1 MNNKKRNIIISV
13 LLLFVAII
21 YTALVKTID
30 VAPVGADGTDIGFS
44 TINTLVVQKIG
55 TNMYLYKIT
64 KYLGLIPIVGAGIY
78 ALIGLKQLIKRKS
91 LKKVDLELYALA
103 GFYIVVAA
111 VYFFFEKFI
120 INYRPILME
129 GMLEAS
135 YPSSHTMITI
145 CLCGASILINKQL
158 FDNKFTRVVNV
169 VSVILT
175 IVIVIGRFISGVHWT
190 TDIVGGLLLSLALLM
205 CLSTVF
211 KSIKFED

>member
-13 LLLFVAII
+13 LLIFVAII
-21 YTALVKTID
+21 YTASVKTID
-30 VAPVGADGTDIGFS
+30 VAPLGAEGTDIGFS
-44 TINTLVVQKIG
+44 TVNTLVAQKIG
-55 TNMYLYKIT
+55 ANMYLYKIT
-64 KYLGLIPIVGAGIY
+64 KYLGLIPIIGAGIY

-103 GFYIVVAA
+103 GFYVVVVA

-158 FDNKFTRVVNV
+158 FDNKFTKIANAI
-169 VSVILT
+169 SVILT
-175 IVIVIGRFISGVHWT
+175 IVIVVGRFISGVHWFS
-190 TDIVGGLLLSLALLM
+190 DIIGGLLISLALLM
-205 CLSTVF
+205 CLNTVF
-211 KSIKFED
+211 KNIKFED